1 MAFFHLLPP
10 PLLLESLDVSIE
22 TASRSPPPTLALLL
36 WLELLPVLIFL
47 SEIIMNEKKI
57 RQRSR
62 SFLSLPLSSSGT
74 IDFGY
79 GLVEQKNQTK
89 E

>member
-47 SEIIMNEKKI
+47 SEIIMNGKKI

-62 SFLSLPLSSSGT
+62 FFLSLSGT

-79 GLVEQKNQTK
+79 GLAEQKNQTK

>member
-62 SFLSLPLSSSGT
+62 SFLSLPLAR
-74 IDFGY
+74 
-79 GLVEQKNQTK
+79 
-89 E
+89 